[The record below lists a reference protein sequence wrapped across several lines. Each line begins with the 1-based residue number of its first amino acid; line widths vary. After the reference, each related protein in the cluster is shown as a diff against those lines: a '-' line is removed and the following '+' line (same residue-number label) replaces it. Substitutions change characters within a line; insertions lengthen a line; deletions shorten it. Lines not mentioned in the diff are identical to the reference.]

1 MATID
6 NLTKEFI
13 SAYTVDNKD
22 EMHRL
27 SKSIIRE
34 IKRDTYQFK
43 KVEHPYIVA
52 KALYYIWNSDCADT
66 ISDSDGCDIIKLSYY
81 CILKHYI
88 DNCES
93 VSSMTK
99 YLDLISACELG
110 IVLILE
116 NAEFIM
122 YSVLSGELNYLP
134 NFSQKHVRNQ
144 ILLWGG
150 TVKDA
155 HRVHCN
161 ISMDESISQRYQ
173 TLMKDID
180 SQLPIGESLQNFRNI
195 TIEVIRDI
203 CKGLELNFDIK
214 DDDDFYFM

>member
-1 MATID
+1 MAIID

-22 EMHRL
+22 EMYRL
-27 SKSIIRE
+27 SISIIRE

-43 KVEHPYIVA
+43 KAEHSYIVA

-88 DNCES
+88 DNYES

-110 IVLILE
+110 VVLILE

-134 NFSQKHVRNQ
+134 NYSQKHVRNQ

-150 TVKDA
+150 TIKEA
-155 HRVHCN
+155 HRVQCN
-161 ISMDESISQRYQ
+161 ISMDESISQRYHR
-173 TLMKDID
+173 MMEDID
-180 SQLPIGESLQNFRNI
+180 SQLPVGDSLQNFRNL
-195 TIEVIRDI
+195 TIEVIREI
-203 CKGLELNFDIK
+203 CKGLELNFNIK
-214 DDDDFYFM
+214 DDDFYFI

>member
-1 MATID
+1 MATMD
-6 NLTKEFI
+6 NLAKEFI
-13 SAYTVDNKD
+13 SAYTANNKND
-22 EMHRL
+22 MYRL

-34 IKRDTYQFK
+34 IKRDTYQFM

-52 KALYYIWNSDCADT
+52 KALYYIWNSDCADS
-66 ISDSDGCDIIKLSYY
+66 ISDNEGCDIIKLSYY
-81 CILKHYI
+81 CILKHYV
-88 DNCES
+88 DNWES
-93 VSSMTK
+93 ATSMTK

-110 IVLILE
+110 VVLILE

-134 NFSQKHVRNQ
+134 NYSQKHVRNQ

-155 HRVHCN
+155 HRAHCN
-161 ISMDESISQRYQ
+161 ISMDESIAQRYQ
-173 TLMKDID
+173 TMMEDID
-180 SQLPIGESLQNFRNI
+180 SQLPVGDSLQNFRNL

-203 CKGLELNFDIK
+203 CKGLERNFDIK